1 MKLELVVCGGCRR
14 HIDARESRCPFCS
27 GTAPSAGGAGGMRGL
42 LGRVSRAAVF
52 ASAAACA
59 SSTPHASPPPPPPPP
74 PDPVVT
80 QKFAT
85 APPPAEGKASVRG
98 FVTRDGFPL
107 AGVVVH
113 AENDAGGSVQATT
126 GAKGEYELVDLEPG
140 PWRLRLDDAVYDA
153 YAGSRRPQEGPL
165 MQPEV
170 HVELEP
176 GANERRDLATASPPV
191 YEPDRGPCCKP
202 YGAPPARRRVV

>member
-1 MKLELVVCGGCRR
+1 MNLQPCTSCRR
-14 HIDARESRCPFCS
+14 HIDAGEPRCPFC
-27 GTAPSAGGAGGMRGL
+27 GAGVRTTQSSVRAV

-59 SSTPHASPPPPPPPP
+59 SSTPHAASPPPPPP

-107 AGVVVH
+107 GGVVVH

-126 GAKGEYELVDLEPG
+126 GAKGEYELLDLEPG
-140 PWRLRLDDAVYDA
+140 SWRLRLDPDVYDP
-153 YAGSRRPQEGPL
+153 YAGSRRPQEGPP
-165 MQPEV
+165 MQPDIQV
-170 HVELEP
+170 NLEP
-176 GANERRDLATASPPV
+176 GKNERRDLATASPPV